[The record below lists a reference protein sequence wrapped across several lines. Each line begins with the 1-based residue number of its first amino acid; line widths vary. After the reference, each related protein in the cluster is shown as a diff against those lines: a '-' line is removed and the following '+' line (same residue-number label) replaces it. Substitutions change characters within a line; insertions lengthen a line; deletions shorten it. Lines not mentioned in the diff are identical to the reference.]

1 MRASVE
7 CWESAHCP
15 SCCVSRPLYSGYF
28 NPTQP
33 SSHRAG
39 SGAVFRDISAAG
51 IALESEVDTEGV
63 RQRQRKFIR
72 NILVELMRRLQER
85 FLERSSLSVCVQC
98 ILSPALWKTTSESCC
113 TRAESKL
120 YSSDETYLEEGSFV
134 IQNNQK
140 QTKAMFVNGT
150 RSTPVSLLVRQ

>member
-15 SCCVSRPLYSGYF
+15 SRRCVSHPLYSGYF
-28 NPTQP
+28 NPLQA

-63 RQRQRKFIR
+63 WQRQRKFIR
-72 NILVELMRRLQER
+72 NILVELMRRPQGR
-85 FLERSSLSVCVQC
+85 FLERSSLPVCLQRPISHQSVF
-98 ILSPALWKTTSESCC
+98 WKTTSDSGFATGE
-113 TRAESKL
+113 RKL
-120 YSSDETYLEEGSFV
+120 YSTDETYLEENSFMMP
-134 IQNNQK
+134 QNVES
-140 QTKAMFVNGT
+140 KARENNF
-150 RSTPVSLLVRQ
+150 SVRLHDSW

>member
-1 MRASVE
+1 ME

-15 SCCVSRPLYSGYF
+15 SRCVSRPLYSGYF
-28 NPTQP
+28 NPLQA

-72 NILVELMRRLQER
+72 NISVELMRRRLQER
-85 FLERSSLSVCVQC
+85 FLERSSLSVLPVQC
-98 ILSPALWKTTSESCC
+98 ILSPAFWKTTSDSGCVRGE
-113 TRAESKL
+113 RKL
-120 YSSDETYLEEGSFV
+120 YSADKTYLEESSF
-134 IQNNQK
+134 
-140 QTKAMFVNGT
+140 
-150 RSTPVSLLVRQ
+150 